1 MTSGERARPGGPTGT
16 GGWSAGER
24 PWPGGPT
31 ATGAWPGGPTATG
44 DDPHARA
51 EAGATGDLL
60 FAVDPLAVAR
70 VAPGRVGTSEEGA
83 GADPRTLAHE
93 LRARG
98 VRYVSATVVRA
109 ERPTSAHAGDSAVVL
124 ADGAIVGFVGGA
136 CAESSVR
143 LHALRALRVGS
154 PVLLRITPSDGVDV
168 GTSPPGAVPSRA
180 ADAEASTT
188 ATGPDGRLR
197 PGVPAAS
204 AAVVPATPDARPA
217 TPPADAPPRGDGDT
231 SAEVR
236 VDPGDGGAVTV
247 ANPCISGGT
256 LEIFLEPVVPAPL
269 VVVHGDAPVA
279 QALCTVGRAAGF
291 VVERLGGRAGAG
303 SGEAATALQPAGGV
317 TVPPAGGGGVTV
329 PPAGGGGGVTG
340 LPASGGGGGGGV
352 HATAEGGGAR
362 SDLAGALAVVVA
374 THGRDELRLLQ
385 AALEAQVPYIG
396 LVASPRR
403 GAAVL
408 EQLAVPD
415 EARAR
420 IRTPAGLDLGARR
433 PGEIALSI
441 WAEIVAVAAKRSVA
455 ASAAG
460 PGNEPALAPAVVPGP
475 TPSGSSPTPAP
486 PGPAPPVASP
496 APAVAS
502 GPIAPPS
509 PVVPAV
515 VGSSGAPGWP
525 VAADVAIDPVCG
537 MEVAAVA
544 ASAQCMRDG
553 VRYYFCGSGCQQAF
567 EADPG
572 AFAAR

>member
-1 MTSGERARPGGPTGT
+1 MNGDPVTSGAR
-16 GGWSAGER
+16 
-24 PWPGGPT
+24 
-31 ATGAWPGGPTATG
+31 AWPGGPTGIQG
-44 DDPHARA
+44 DPPVRA
-51 EAGATGDLL
+51 ETGATR
-60 FAVDPLAVAR
+60 DPVSPAGSTAVAP

-83 GADPRTLAHE
+83 GADPRTLANE

-154 PVLLRITPSDGVDV
+154 PVLLRITPSDGADV
-168 GTSPPGAVPSRA
+168 AISVPGAVPSRA

-188 ATGPDGRLR
+188 ATGLDDRLR
-197 PGVPAAS
+197 TGVAAAN
-204 AAVVPATPDARPA
+204 AAVVPATPGARPA
-217 TPPADAPPRGDGDT
+217 TPAADAPPRGDGDT

-236 VDPGDGGAVTV
+236 MDPGDGGAVTV

-256 LEIFLEPVVPAPL
+256 LEIFLEPVLPAPL

-279 QALCTVGRAAGF
+279 RALCAVGRAAGF
-291 VVERLGGRAGAG
+291 VVERHDGRAGAG
-303 SGEAATALQPAGGV
+303 SGEAAAAVAVEPA
-317 TVPPAGGGGVTV
+317 
-329 PPAGGGGGVTG
+329 GGVTG
-340 LPASGGGGGGGV
+340 LPASGGGGGAYV
-352 HATAEGGGAR
+352 AADGGGAC
-362 SDLAGALAVVVA
+362 SDLAGALAVVIA

-403 GAAVL
+403 GTAVL
-408 EQLAVPD
+408 RQLAVPD

-475 TPSGSSPTPAP
+475 ASSGSVPTPPP
-486 PGPAPPVASP
+486 PGPASRVVFP
-496 APAVAS
+496 APAGAPE
-502 GPIAPPS
+502 PIAPPS
-509 PVVPAV
+509 PV
-515 VGSSGAPGWP
+515 AP
-525 VAADVAIDPVCG
+525 DVAIDPVCG

-567 EADPG
+567 EAGPG
-572 AFAAR
+572 ASAAR